1 MKVTLDLPDFV
12 GFEPTGEF
20 RCAEK
25 GEYYYASFCPYA
37 LVQANDKT
45 VCLFPIYR
53 KVYNPEVEAA
63 KYSLTITPA
72 DIYSPDILKKIDWSR
87 KYQFA
92 KTKYGDRY
100 VSSGN
105 GNNYSATST
114 PEFGM
119 FRLILENRNE

>member
-1 MKVTLDLPDFV
+1 MKVTLDLPDFP

-20 RCAEK
+20 RCADA
-25 GEYYYASFCPYA
+25 GEYYYAPLRPYA
-37 LVQANDKT
+37 LLQADKKT
-45 VCLFPIYR
+45 ISLFPIYR
-53 KVYNPEVEAA
+53 KVYNTEVEAA

-87 KYQFA
+87 KYQFE

-105 GNNYSATST
+105 GNNYSATSI